1 MDIFFKMCLYN
12 KSIRKGIGE
21 NKMTSLIAFGIGILF
36 ILWGSFRLSNDFKT
50 NKTKKNMLLFA
61 LSGQA
66 SGLGQFLSGVV
77 FIVIGI
83 VSLLVQ

>member
-1 MDIFFKMCLYN
+1 
-12 KSIRKGIGE
+12 
-21 NKMTSLIAFGIGILF
+21 MTSLIAFGIGILF